1 MLKVFI
7 MEDNLQQLNNLQ
19 AVVKTILLKLQVTD
33 SLVLPFSSTTSLNK
47 ALPEPSAD
55 NVFIL
60 DLQINHNKRAGL
72 QLSQLIRQRDP
83 EASII
88 FITVHDELLYTT
100 YKYRVQALDFIS
112 KDQDNIE
119 QELMKDFRL
128 ITRQHQ
134 KKAENLFHYTSYN
147 QDQTILL
154 DDICFFKSN
163 KDNTHSATIFTN
175 DNRAIEIH
183 QNRTTIANNDSRFI
197 RVHRSYLVNPH
208 TVKNVDFYHRQIEFY
223 NGMTCPI
230 ARRKAKSFFALVR
243 QYKHPAD
250 EKMPQQERG

>member
-1 MLKVFI
+1 

-147 QDQTILL
+147 QDRTI
-154 DDICFFKSN
+154 
-163 KDNTHSATIFTN
+163 
-175 DNRAIEIH
+175 
-183 QNRTTIANNDSRFI
+183 
-197 RVHRSYLVNPH
+197 
-208 TVKNVDFYHRQIEFY
+208 
-223 NGMTCPI
+223 
-230 ARRKAKSFFALVR
+230 
-243 QYKHPAD
+243 
-250 EKMPQQERG
+250 

>member
-112 KDQDNIE
+112 KD
-119 QELMKDFRL
+119 
-128 ITRQHQ
+128 
-134 KKAENLFHYTSYN
+134 
-147 QDQTILL
+147 
-154 DDICFFKSN
+154 
-163 KDNTHSATIFTN
+163 
-175 DNRAIEIH
+175 
-183 QNRTTIANNDSRFI
+183 
-197 RVHRSYLVNPH
+197 
-208 TVKNVDFYHRQIEFY
+208 
-223 NGMTCPI
+223 
-230 ARRKAKSFFALVR
+230 
-243 QYKHPAD
+243 
-250 EKMPQQERG
+250 

>member
-55 NVFIL
+55 N
-60 DLQINHNKRAGL
+60 RAGL

-147 QDQTILL
+147 QDRTILL

-163 KDNTHSATIFTN
+163 KGNTHSATIFTN
-175 DNRAIEIH
+175 DNRVIEIH
-183 QNRTTIANNDSRFI
+183 QNLTTIANNDSRFI
-197 RVHRSYLVNPH
+197 RVHRSYLVNLH
-208 TVKNVDFYHRQIEFY
+208 TVKTWTSI
-223 NGMTCPI
+223 I
-230 ARRKAKSFFALVR
+230 AKLNFTMV
-243 QYKHPAD
+243 
-250 EKMPQQERG
+250 

>member
-47 ALPEPSAD
+47 SLPEPSAD

-134 KKAENLFHYTSYN
+134 KRQKIFFTTPAIIRTGPFCSMIFASLSPTRIIPIRPPFSPM
-147 QDQTILL
+147 TI
-154 DDICFFKSN
+154 
-163 KDNTHSATIFTN
+163 
-175 DNRAIEIH
+175 E
-183 QNRTTIANNDSRFI
+183 QSRFI
-197 RVHRSYLVNPH
+197 RTSPRLP
-208 TVKNVDFYHRQIEFY
+208 T
-223 NGMTCPI
+223 MTLGLFGSTGVI
-230 ARRKAKSFFALVR
+230 W
-243 QYKHPAD
+243 
-250 EKMPQQERG
+250 

>member
-147 QDQTILL
+147 QDRTILL

-163 KDNTHSATIFTN
+163 KGNPHSATIFTN
-175 DNRAIEIH
+175 DNRVIEIH
-183 QNRTTIANNDSRFI
+183 QNLTTIANNDSRFI

-208 TVKNVDFYHRQIEFY
+208 TVKTWTSI
-223 NGMTCPI
+223 I
-230 ARRKAKSFFALVR
+230 AKLNFTMV
-243 QYKHPAD
+243 
-250 EKMPQQERG
+250 